1 LSARMISSLSIS
13 LNLFSSDSIALP
25 FLNRDLLRQLKSL
38 FLQIAQCHCTNA
50 RKNNAGSQITRFIL
64 ISPLEIA
71 PLCSI

>member
-38 FLQIAQCHCTNA
+38 FLQIAQCHCANA
-50 RKNNAGSQITRFIL
+50 RKNNA
-64 ISPLEIA
+64 
-71 PLCSI
+71 